1 MINPKKLARI
11 TRNLQNLAAL
21 RPKRITVP
29 RVAGCADFFGKGC
42 FVVYT
47 SDEIRFVVPL
57 DYLKNEIFKEL
68 LEIAEEEYGSQ
79 RDGPIKLPFKATFM
93 QYTVSLI
100 EKQMGKDLEEEF
112 RTTIT
117 SWRCLSTTN
126 VRLQVHPLLLVG

>member
-1 MINPKKLARI
+1 MISPKKLARI
-11 TRNLQNLAAL
+11 TRNWQNLAAL
-21 RPKRITVP
+21 RPKRIAVP

-47 SDEIRFVVPL
+47 CDEIRFVVPL

-93 QYTVSLI
+93 QYTVSVYCMQYTVSLPI
-100 EKQMGKDLEEEF
+100 YFSLLEKQMGKDLEEEF

-117 SWRCLSTTN
+117 S
-126 VRLQVHPLLLVG
+126 